1 MAQVGGGP
9 EVSDK
14 QACESCLSGDVRP
27 VSLTSVAVNFRC
39 ERCGHVWSM
48 AERRK
53 QRRDSDRER
62 FVSRNG
68 VTAAP
73 AAAPNSDPFIA
84 SPKLQLCRSCGL
96 WTLYAH
102 GSDADCV
109 TALRDALSRAHSTP
123 KLRKLSEGLE
133 HRSSADADI
142 QS

>member
-1 MAQVGGGP
+1 MAQVGGGS

-39 ERCGHVWSM
+39 GRCGHVWSM

-62 FVSRNG
+62 PLSSHG
-68 VTAAP
+68 VTAA
-73 AAAPNSDPFIA
+73 ADTPNIDPFIP

-96 WTLYAH
+96 WSLYAH

-109 TALRDALSRAHSTP
+109 TALRDALSRAQSTP
-123 KLRKLSEGLE
+123 KLRTLAGGLE
-133 HRSSADADI
+133 HRSREPNRP
-142 QS
+142 